1 MVDQRLSMQGLR
13 GAVAAVDVEDDKK
26 LVIVSLHLKCCG
38 YSGSEEDPRGWSRQS
53 SQSRE

>member
-1 MVDQRLSMQGLR
+1 MVDQPFAMQGLR
-13 GAVAAVDVEDDKK
+13 GAVAAVDVEDGKK

-53 SQSRE
+53 S